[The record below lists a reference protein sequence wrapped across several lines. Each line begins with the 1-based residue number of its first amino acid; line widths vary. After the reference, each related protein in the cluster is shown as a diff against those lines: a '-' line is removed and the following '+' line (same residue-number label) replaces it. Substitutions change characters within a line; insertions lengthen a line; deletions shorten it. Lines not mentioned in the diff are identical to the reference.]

1 MVQAAPGRAFSRK
14 LALGVVLPAVAL
26 TACSNDAPAAAPP
39 KLVSDEVDILPSALE
54 ASLDRRL
61 RAYFENSGNAVL
73 VASAPSLDGNS
84 IEDLAKDTLG
94 NWEGSDTISQRG
106 LLLLVAPSERLVR
119 IEVGCAL
126 ETVITKEAAA
136 DVIEDNI
143 LPHFSQGDMARGT
156 MTGAE
161 MLVSRLESQP
171 APEQPAAACAAA
183 EKDTE

>member
-1 MVQAAPGRAFSRK
+1 MGPAAPGKALARQIALGAVVPV
-14 LALGVVLPAVAL
+14 LALTG
-26 TACSNDAPAAAPP
+26 CSKEAPAAAPA
-39 KLVSDEVDILPSALE
+39 KLVADEADILPSAME
-54 ASLDRRL
+54 ASLDQRL

-73 VASAPSLDGNS
+73 VASAPSLGDNS

-94 NWEGSDTISQRG
+94 NWEGGDAIAQRG
-106 LLLLVAPSERLVR
+106 LLLLIAPSERLVR

-126 ETVITKEAAA
+126 ESVITKEAAA

-161 MLVSRLESQP
+161 MLVTRLESQP

-183 EKDTE
+183 EKDAE